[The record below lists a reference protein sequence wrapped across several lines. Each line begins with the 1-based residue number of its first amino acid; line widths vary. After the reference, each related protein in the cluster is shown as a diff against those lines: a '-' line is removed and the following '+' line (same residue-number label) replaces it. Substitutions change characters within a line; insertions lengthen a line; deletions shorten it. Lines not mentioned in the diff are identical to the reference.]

1 MVDSDNA
8 ALLVLHWQNGVA
20 HPDGVWGKD
29 LYPQIEKGDSIE
41 NTQSA
46 LNAAREAG
54 MDVIYVNIAWRPGF
68 PELTEKTFALLREA
82 QEQNECLRDSWGA
95 QVIDELEPQDDEIE
109 VINFGSDGF
118 EGTDLDLI
126 LRTSGID
133 TLYFT
138 GQCIEHVVAT
148 TAKRAANMG
157 YSVTVLEDCTSGFTD
172 QNYEA
177 MLEILPLYGD
187 MRTADE
193 FVESFSPVSAV

>member
-1 MVDSDNA
+1 MVGAENS
-8 ALLVLHWQNGVA
+8 ALLLLHWQNGVA

-41 NTQSA
+41 NTQSVLA
-46 LNAAREAG
+46 AARDAG
-54 MDVIYVNIAWRPGF
+54 MAVIYVNIAWRPGF
-68 PELTEKTFALLREA
+68 PELTEKTFALLRDA
-82 QEQNECLRDSWGA
+82 QEGNECLRGSWGA
-95 QVIDELEPQDDEIE
+95 QVIDELEPTADEIE

-118 EGTDLDLI
+118 EGTDLDVI

-133 TLYFT
+133 HVYVA

-172 QNYEA
+172 QNYDA
-177 MLEILPLYGD
+177 MLEILPLYGE
-187 MRTADE
+187 MMTADE
-193 FVESFSPVSAV
+193 FVDA